1 MYAGG
6 YSGKV
11 LRINLS
17 EKTYKEE
24 PLPFEYA
31 RDFIGGAGFGIKY
44 LFDELKAGIDPLGV
58 ENKLIYALGPFTG
71 SPVPCSSRFTIT
83 SKSPATGAVGMALSG
98 GHFPVEMRR
107 TGYDVIIIEGKAE
120 KPTYLFITPG
130 KVRFRDAGRVWGLL
144 TSDTQQVIKEELKD
158 HNIRVSCIG
167 PAGENQSKMAGI
179 FNELRAAGRKGIG
192 AVMGAKNLK
201 AVAVRGEVAVPIA
214 SEEKFA
220 AAKKALNQAMVASPG
235 LFPVFAKV
243 GTGCALPATGH
254 FGIFSAKNWTA
265 TGEFVPLDAIGL
277 EAQATQKLGN
287 ARCANCSVGCTQVLR
302 AKKGCY
308 AGIVTEGPEFETYY
322 SFGGQLVNDNLDS
335 IIAADRLA
343 DELGLDSISAG
354 VAVGFAMELFERG
367 ILTAADTG
375 GMELKWGD
383 HEALIKLL
391 RMMAF
396 REGVGDLLADG
407 VKAAAARIG
416 KGSEGYAMHVKGLE
430 LPAYDVRGAKAQGL
444 NYATA
449 YTGADHNRGYAPQE
463 IFGLPFPFP
472 VDRFAYEGKGVLTKW
487 NQDLQTATADCPV
500 LCSFIVLMALLEN
513 GTKIVGDLLEALSGI
528 PYTADEVMRVGE
540 RVNNLARAFNARE
553 GFGRKDDVLP
563 DRLMNEPITEGLS
576 KGQRVSPEDL
586 NRMLDEYYQVRGWD
600 LATGT
605 PTRAKLVEL
614 GLGYVADQLGV

>member
-1 MYAGG
+1 MYQGG

-11 LRINLS
+11 LRINLTD
-17 EKTYKEE
+17 KTYQEE
-24 PLPFEYA
+24 ALPCAYA

-44 LFDELKAGIDPLGV
+44 LYDELKPGIDPLGTQ
-58 ENKLIYALGPFTG
+58 NKVIYAIGPFTG
-71 SPVPCSSRFTIT
+71 SPVPCTSRLTIT

-98 GHFPVEMRR
+98 GHFPTEMRR
-107 TGYDVIIIEGKAE
+107 AGYDVIIIEGKAE

-130 KVRFRDAGRVWGLL
+130 RVRFRDAGRVWGLL
-144 TSDTQQVIKEELKD
+144 VSDTQQVIKEELKD
-158 HNIRVSCIG
+158 HNIRISCIG
-167 PAGENQSKMAGI
+167 PSGENLSRIAGV

-201 AVAVRGEVAVPIA
+201 AVAVRGDVAVPIA

-220 AAKKALNQAMVASPG
+220 VAKKALNQAMVASPG

-277 EAQATQKLGN
+277 EAQATHKLGN
-287 ARCANCSVGCTQVLR
+287 TRCANCSVGCTQVLR

-322 SFGGQLVNDNLDS
+322 SFGGQLANDNLDS

-354 VAVGFAMELFERG
+354 VTVGFAMELFEKG
-367 ILTAADTG
+367 ILTTTDAG

-383 HEALIKLL
+383 HEVLLKLL

-396 REGVGDLLADG
+396 REGLGDLLADG

-416 KGSEGYAMHVKGLE
+416 KGSEAYAIHVKGLE

-463 IFGLPFPFP
+463 IFGLPFPYP
-472 VDRFAYEGKGVLTKW
+472 VDRFACKGKGALTKW
-487 NQDLQTATADCPV
+487 NQDLQTATADCPTM
-500 LCSFIVLMALLEN
+500 CSFIILMALLEH
-513 GTKIVGDLLEALSGI
+513 GAKIVGDLLEALTGI
-528 PYTADEVMRVGE
+528 TYSADDVMRVGE

-563 DRLMNEPITEGLS
+563 HRLMHEPLTEGLS
-576 KGQRVSPEDL
+576 KGQRISPEDL
-586 NRMLDEYYQVRGWD
+586 NLMLDEYYAERGWD